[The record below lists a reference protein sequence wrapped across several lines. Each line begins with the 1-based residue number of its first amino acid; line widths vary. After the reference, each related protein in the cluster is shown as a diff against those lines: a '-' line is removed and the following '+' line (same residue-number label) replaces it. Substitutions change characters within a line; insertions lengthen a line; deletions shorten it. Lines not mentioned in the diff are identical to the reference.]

1 MKKAACLILMF
12 VLLITLSFSAAA
24 ESTSAPAVW
33 SGNSDISWYEES
45 REEFTLTSAE
55 QLAGL
60 AQLVNSGTSFE
71 GKTVFLGCDIRLNS
85 GNFDENGVYDGER
98 SEIKDWTPIGRKNS
112 YFKGTF
118 DGNGHT
124 VSGIHIFTM
133 DEYTGFFGYSTGE
146 IRNVSVVSGSVRGG
160 DRTAAVCGY
169 NRNGIVEG
177 CYSDCFVYSSW
188 WGGGITGVTSGMG
201 RVSRCANNGSIRA
214 NISAGGI
221 CGMLTETHAVI
232 EDCFNS
238 GRIYGGLYGGGIC
251 GMNELAKI
259 NTCVNV
265 GEIFSDEPYPVAKKY
280 THFDSGKHTQ
290 ITNCRCLAGQELMED
305 GSTALTPQQMC
316 DRFSVNFSGFDE
328 EIWQAGASDIS
339 ESVPAPEGM
348 YVAGQYPKING
359 VGEPVYFYADGNP
372 QTGTSGTAVLTVA
385 AASAAIC
392 AVSFRKKR

>member
-1 MKKAACLILMF
+1 MKNAACLILIF

-24 ESTSAPAVW
+24 ERTYAPAVW

-45 REEFTLTSAE
+45 REEFTLASAE

-71 GKTVFLGCDIRLNS
+71 GKIVNLGCDIKLNS
-85 GNFDENGVYDGER
+85 GNFDKNGVYDGER

-214 NISAGGI
+214 
-221 CGMLTETHAVI
+221 
-232 EDCFNS
+232 
-238 GRIYGGLYGGGIC
+238 
-251 GMNELAKI
+251 
-259 NTCVNV
+259 
-265 GEIFSDEPYPVAKKY
+265 
-280 THFDSGKHTQ
+280 
-290 ITNCRCLAGQELMED
+290 
-305 GSTALTPQQMC
+305 
-316 DRFSVNFSGFDE
+316 
-328 EIWQAGASDIS
+328 
-339 ESVPAPEGM
+339 
-348 YVAGQYPKING
+348 
-359 VGEPVYFYADGNP
+359 
-372 QTGTSGTAVLTVA
+372 
-385 AASAAIC
+385 
-392 AVSFRKKR
+392 